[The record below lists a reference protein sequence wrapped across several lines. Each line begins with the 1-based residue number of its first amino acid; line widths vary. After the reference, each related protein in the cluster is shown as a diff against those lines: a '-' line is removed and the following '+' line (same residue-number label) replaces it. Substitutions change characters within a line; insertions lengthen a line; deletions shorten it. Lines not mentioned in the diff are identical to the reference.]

1 MVTPDVQLYAPAVI
15 RLSDAAG
22 ARGLALRV
30 GCATLGAAGKP
41 NEDFHAV
48 VAPPEDRV
56 DRGVVVALADGVS
69 GSGSA
74 RIAAEIAVRSL
85 AADYYV
91 TPPRWSIGQSLDRI
105 LRAANDW
112 LWAQNGRRL
121 DRDTVVAAVSVLVL
135 RGQHYHLAHVGDT
148 RVYRQRRGRLQQL
161 TADHSWQR
169 RDMRHVLRRAVGLDS
184 YLVVD
189 FAEGELQA
197 GDAFL
202 LVTDGV
208 WEVLGDASMGRVL
221 RDEQAPHAAAQTL
234 VEEAQRHQ
242 AAYMGRNDSTA
253 LVLHVEAAS

>member
-1 MVTPDVQLYAPAVI
+1 MSPDVQVYAPPVM
-15 RLSDAAG
+15 RLLDAAG
-22 ARGLALRV
+22 AQGLELLV
-30 GCATLGAAGKP
+30 GCATLGAAGKQ

-48 VAPPEDRV
+48 VAPPEDSA

-69 GSGSA
+69 GTGSA
-74 RIAAEIAVRSL
+74 RIAAEITVRSL

-91 TPPRWSIGQSLDRI
+91 TPRRWSIGHSLDRI

-112 LWAQNGRRL
+112 LWAQNGRRP

-135 RGQHYHLAHVGDT
+135 RGRHYHLAHVGDT
-148 RVYRQRRGRLQQL
+148 RVYRRRRGRLQQL

-208 WEVLGDASMGRVL
+208 WEVLGDASITRIL
-221 RDEQAPHAAAQTL
+221 REQQAPQAAAQTL

-253 LVLHVEAAS
+253 LVLQVEQSS

>member
-1 MVTPDVQLYAPAVI
+1 VLTQDALTYEPAVL
-15 RLSDAAG
+15 RLSDALG
-22 ARGLALRV
+22 AQTLELRV

-48 VAPPEDRV
+48 VAPPPDSA
-56 DRGVVVALADGVS
+56 DRGVVIALADGVS
-69 GSGSA
+69 GAGSA
-74 RIAAEIAVRSL
+74 RVAAEITVRSL

-91 TPPRWSIGQSLDRI
+91 TPLRWSVGQSLDRI

-112 LWAQNGRRL
+112 LWAQNGRRP

-135 RGQHYHLAHVGDT
+135 RGGHYYLAHVGDT
-148 RVYRQRRGRLQQL
+148 RVYRRRRGRLQQL

-208 WEVLGDASMGRVL
+208 WEVLGDASMSRIL
-221 RDEQAPHAAAQTL
+221 REEQAPQAAAQTL

-253 LVLHVEAAS
+253 LVLQVEFTA

>member
-1 MVTPDVQLYAPAVI
+1 VATPDVQLYAPAVI
-15 RLSDAAG
+15 RLSDATG
-22 ARGLALRV
+22 APFELRA

-48 VAPPEDRV
+48 VAPPEDSV

-69 GSGSA
+69 GTGSA
-74 RIAAEIAVRSL
+74 RIAAEITVRSL
-85 AADYYV
+85 ASDYYV
-91 TPPRWSIGQSLDRI
+91 TPPQWSIGQSLDRI

-112 LWAQNGRRL
+112 LWAQNGRRP

-135 RGQHYHLAHVGDT
+135 RGRHYYLAHVGDT
-148 RVYRQRRGRLQQL
+148 RVYRRRRGRLQQL

-169 RDMRHVLRRAVGLDS
+169 RDMRHVLRRAVGLDN
-184 YLVVD
+184 YLVAD

-202 LVTDGV
+202 MATDGV
-208 WEVLGDASMGRVL
+208 WEVLGEASMSRIL
-221 RDEQAPHAAAQTL
+221 RQEQAPQGAAQTL

-253 LVLHVEAAS
+253 LVLQVEPAS

>member
-1 MVTPDVQLYAPAVI
+1 MVSPDVQVYAPPAT
-15 RLSDAAG
+15 RLLDAAG
-22 ARGLALRV
+22 AQGLALLV
-30 GCATLGAAGKP
+30 GCATLGATGKP
-41 NEDFHAV
+41 NEDFYAV
-48 VAPPEDRV
+48 AAPPADSA

-69 GSGSA
+69 GTGSA
-74 RIAAEIAVRSL
+74 RIAAEITVRSL

-91 TPPRWSIGQSLDRI
+91 TPQRWSIGQSLDRI

-135 RGQHYHLAHVGDT
+135 RGRHYHLAHVGDT
-148 RVYRQRRGRLQQL
+148 RVYRRRRGRLQQL

-208 WEVLGDASMGRVL
+208 WEVLGDASMGRIL
-221 RDEQAPHAAAQTL
+221 REEQAPQAAARML

-242 AAYMGRNDSTA
+242 SAYMGRNDSTA
-253 LVLHVEAAS
+253 LVLQVAVAA